1 VGSGRG
7 FGACDLVLRLI
18 LDVREDNVGVSEE
31 GVMGVAGESRG
42 EDNPPV
48 VVVSIVVLEGGRS

>member
-1 VGSGRG
+1 
-7 FGACDLVLRLI
+7 